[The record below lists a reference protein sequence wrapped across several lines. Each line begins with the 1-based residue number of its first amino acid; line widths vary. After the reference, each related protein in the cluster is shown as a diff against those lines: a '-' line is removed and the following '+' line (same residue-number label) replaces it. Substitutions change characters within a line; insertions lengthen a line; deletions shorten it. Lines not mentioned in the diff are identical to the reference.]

1 MLLVPTTIYSPVL
14 HGLGDAGGVH
24 AAAHITG
31 GGFPDNVGRAVP
43 DALAAEIDLGAWPPG
58 PVFSWLHSLGV
69 TKARC
74 STPSTAVSAWCWP
87 WTRPRGARLALIGES
102 GLEARAVGAVVPRG
116 DGAAV
121 RYRGELRL

>member
-1 MLLVPTTIYSPVL
+1 
-14 HGLGDAGGVH
+14 VH

-43 DALAAEIDLGAWPPG
+43 DDLAAEIDLGAWSPG

-69 TKARC
+69 
-74 STPSTAVSAWCWP
+74 
-87 WTRPRGARLALIGES
+87 RPAEMLNTFNCGLGMVVVMDPAHVEKNLASIKKS
-102 GLEARAVGAVVPRG
+102 GLEARAVGDVKPRG